1 MLWSLPA
8 LAQPPIVS
16 GRNLMFEASR
26 ISLAS
31 ARVIQ
36 SDAAGATAQSPDDAE
51 AEDPSEV
58 DPPLSELAE
67 PEPDP
72 PSDAPLPAL
81 AGVSS
86 FFDEVDR
93 DADERSFFAQPEPLK
108 WIAGVVNA
116 FVIVPSAPHSGQ
128 NFGPPSWIPWTTSV
142 RWPQALHV

>member
-8 LAQPPIVS
+8 RAQPPIVS
-16 GRNLMFEASR
+16 GRNRTFAASR

-36 SDAAGATAQSPDDAE
+36 SDAAGAIDQSPDDAVVDE
-51 AEDPSEV
+51 LSV
-58 DPPLSELAE
+58 DPLESEPVEPGPDPLSDALPPVLAV
-67 PEPDP
+67 
-72 PSDAPLPAL
+72 A
-81 AGVSS
+81 SS
-86 FFDEVDR
+86 FFAALDR
-93 DADERSFFAQPEPLK
+93 ADVERSFFAQPDPLK

-128 NFGPPSWIPWTTSV
+128 NLGPWSWIPWTTSV